1 MYTSV
6 LIGYTIS
13 IYEGFSPHL
22 YVYASDVVVDND
34 DACSDGLT
42 QISKDE
48 IMNKSCTQEAK
59 F

>member
-1 MYTSV
+1 MTKSTFHP
-6 LIGYTIS
+6 LTIRNP
-13 IYEGFSPHL
+13 FL
-22 YVYASDVVVDND
+22 SDVVVDND